1 MTSDLLDTNVSDR
14 ITWYSRLLTG
24 CGKLVFFIKLCL
36 MEFQVGYLA
45 LFCLFSLMNGFWVVL
60 NGKRLQDYLV
70 NAGVPQGSIFGPVFF
85 LQYID
90 DVVCYIAIYAEDTTL
105 YFKLYQTSDLW
116 QQLELPS
123 NLESDLPNITDLC
136 IKCLV
141 DFIVGKT
148 QLVPYDR
155 SNNSGA
161 IDKKNYILRCCDSLF
176 LLNRIGALIFSLLLN
191 LQPRELESWLILWS
205 IFLRRFLFISINLPY
220 GLA

>member
-1 MTSDLLDTNVSDR
+1 MVLD
-14 ITWYSRLLTG
+14 
-24 CGKLVFFIKLCL
+24 
-36 MEFQVGYLA
+36 
-45 LFCLFSLMNGFWVVL
+45 
-60 NGKRLQDYLV
+60 GKRLQDYLV
-70 NAGVPQGSIFGPVFF
+70 NAGVPQDSIFGPVFF

-90 DVVCYIAIYAEDTTL
+90 VVVCYIAIYAEDTTL

-148 QLVPYDR
+148 QLVRYDR

-161 IDKKNYILRCCDSLF
+161 IDKKNHILRCCDSLF

-191 LQPRELESWLILWS
+191 LQPRELES
-205 IFLRRFLFISINLPY
+205 
-220 GLA
+220 